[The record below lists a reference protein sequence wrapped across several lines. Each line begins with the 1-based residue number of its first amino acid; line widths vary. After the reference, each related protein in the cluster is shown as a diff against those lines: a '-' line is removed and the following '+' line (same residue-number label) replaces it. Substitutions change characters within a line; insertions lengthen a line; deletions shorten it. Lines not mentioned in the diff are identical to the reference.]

1 MIGGGIF
8 TILDKLKD
16 IEKLL
21 GDNKMNNILFLE
33 CFSPNNMLFIMGLE
47 LVLIII
53 AAIAIATIV
62 LSVTGL
68 FLAGRVEKVL
78 EDLDE

>member
-1 MIGGGIF
+1 
-8 TILDKLKD
+8 
-16 IEKLL
+16 
-21 GDNKMNNILFLE
+21 
-33 CFSPNNMLFIMGLE
+33 MGLE

-53 AAIAIATIV
+53 AAIAIAVIV

-78 EDLDE
+78 EDLDG